1 MKISFKVLK
10 PCQVVNSR
18 PCKIVASALKL
29 IKSVTRSKQLLEF
42 FFWNLIMGI
51 CLYRKLPVFPSRLGT
66 FFTVKIQSS
75 SLVPL
80 LRIVIAK
87 LAGIIHRIRD
97 ICGLRWKTSTSE
109 NCGSRHKFRT
119 SLIQITLFRA
129 FFKCRFSRFFLLSH
143 QMFNPYYG
151 LFEYSATDNYTLQI
165 NPHSEYC
172 NPEHLNYFYFIGKI
186 IGMAIYHGKLLDGT
200 CSFKI

>member
-18 PCKIVASALKL
+18 PCKIMASVLKL

-80 LRIVIAK
+80 LRIIIAK

-97 ICGLRWKTSTSE
+97 ICGEKSQVWLRSLQMPL
-109 NCGSRHKFRT
+109 KFTFVKVESDKRILHREDART
-119 SLIQITLFRA
+119 TYLVIKYLKFD
-129 FFKCRFSRFFLLSH
+129 FLLK
-143 QMFNPYYG
+143 
-151 LFEYSATDNYTLQI
+151 LKIEYKSNKLEII
-165 NPHSEYC
+165 NKMSRKGY
-172 NPEHLNYFYFIGKI
+172 
-186 IGMAIYHGKLLDGT
+186 
-200 CSFKI
+200 